1 MRMVVC
7 AHTPMEKPRIK
18 KEHLKPSDW
27 DFRGFFGPIRK
38 EGLATTREFMAKA
51 SLL

>member
-1 MRMVVC
+1 M
-7 AHTPMEKPRIK
+7 HTPQWKKTRIK
-18 KEHLKPSDW
+18 KEHLIPSDW
-27 DFRGFFGPIRK
+27 DFRGVFGPIRK